1 MSDKKEQEAKGEAK
15 QETVEGKAEIVE
27 KAANL
32 EAASESEPV
41 SNAPEDEDADALEDG
56 NASDNASVDS
66 YDSHDPNSQYYDPE
80 NGFRKQPIE
89 EVRVAVKDMEQCY
102 LEARTELK
110 EMAEMVA
117 KYKSLK
123 AKCNKLGSYW
133 FYQGPWTVYMERMEQ
148 ECPDEKYEIH
158 GESALFDLSHE
169 FDDLTLELLRESA
182 LEVAK
187 DA

>member
-1 MSDKKEQEAKGEAK
+1 MSDKKEQEVKGETK
-15 QETVEGKAEIVE
+15 EETAEGKGELVE
-27 KAANL
+27 KDANL
-32 EAASESEPV
+32 EAATESEIV
-41 SNAPEDEDADALEDG
+41 SNAFEDEAADALDDD
-56 NASDNASVDS
+56 NASDNTSVDS
-66 YDSHDPNSQYYDPE
+66 YDSHDPNSHYYNPE

-89 EVRVAVKDMEQCY
+89 QVRATVKDMEQCY
-102 LEARTELK
+102 LEAQTELK

-117 KYKSLK
+117 KYKTLK
-123 AKCNKLGSYW
+123 ARCNKISDYW
-133 FYQGPWTVYMERMEQ
+133 AYQGPWMVYMERMEQ

-158 GESALFDLSHE
+158 GDSALFNLSHE